1 MFTGIIAEVGTL
13 EAIDFGKET
22 ARIRVRAERTAREM
36 HSGSS
41 IAVNGV
47 CLTATQVE
55 PPLFWADLSGETLA
69 RTAFKTIR
77 AGARLNLEQP
87 LAPATPLGGHI
98 VQGHVDG
105 TGVFQALERDG
116 ENWTLRVEL
125 PEALERYAIEKGSI
139 AIDGISLTV
148 AALKENL
155 VEVAIIPYTY
165 ENTDLAALEP
175 GDPVNIECD
184 VLAKYV
190 EKFLTAWRTP
200 HQGESKVTLQRLLE
214 EGF

>member
-1 MFTGIIAEVGTL
+1 MFTGIIAELGTL
-13 EAIDFGKET
+13 EAIEFGKEV
-22 ARIRVRAERTAREM
+22 ARIRVRAARTASELAA
-36 HSGSS
+36 GSS

-47 CLTATQVE
+47 CLTATTLE
-55 PPLFWADLSGETLA
+55 PPVFWADLSGETLA
-69 RTAFKTIR
+69 RTAFKTVR
-77 AGARLNLEQP
+77 APIPVNLEQP
-87 LAPATPLGGHI
+87 LTASTPLGGHI

-105 TGVFQALERDG
+105 TGYFRGLDRDG

-125 PEALERYAIEKGSI
+125 AAPLIRYAVEKGSI

-148 AALKENL
+148 AALKEPL

-165 ENTDLAALEP
+165 ENTNLRALQP
-175 GDPVNIECD
+175 GDLVNIECD

-190 EKFLTAWRTP
+190 EKFLSAWQTP
-200 HQGESKVTLQRLLE
+200 PEAKSKLTLERLRE

>member
-1 MFTGIIAEVGTL
+1 M
-13 EAIDFGKET
+13 
-22 ARIRVRAERTAREM
+22 
-36 HSGSS
+36 
-41 IAVNGV
+41 
-47 CLTATQVE
+47 
-55 PPLFWADLSGETLA
+55 
-69 RTAFKTIR
+69 
-77 AGARLNLEQP
+77 RLNLEQP
-87 LAPATPLGGHI
+87 LAPSTPLGGHI

-105 TGVFQALERDG
+105 TGVFRALDRDG

-148 AALKENL
+148 AALKETV

-165 ENTDLAALEP
+165 ENTNLAALEP
-175 GDPVNIECD
+175 GDLVNMECD

-200 HQGESKVTLQRLLE
+200 REPKSKITLKQLLE